1 MSDPDNDPYR
11 VQLSTTAQPWL
22 PQEFYAATAIFLALN
37 SVRILSIE
45 AVNAGKSG
53 GGTNPDGSYWG
64 TPFTPWGLQ
73 NAEVGATFKD
83 GTIVWKVI
91 GVQPLQSPAVL
102 PKENAY
108 GGTGSFVQSTA
119 IGGTPVGFLN
129 YIPPT
134 FFEPLIHREWD
145 TFEHYWM
152 EVLRYPS
159 MLYAVEIIFNAEI
172 YLSGVGQVPEHMIGG
187 IPQFANFT
195 GHEFRHIKKEV
206 AEIADRLGIQPV
218 TMKNARLQLP
228 NMVYIS
234 NPRVPKP
241 GTRGQG
247 ERGGKFSNL

>member
-1 MSDPDNDPYR
+1 
-11 VQLSTTAQPWL
+11 
-22 PQEFYAATAIFLALN
+22 
-37 SVRILSIE
+37 
-45 AVNAGKSG
+45 
-53 GGTNPDGSYWG
+53 
-64 TPFTPWGLQ
+64 LQ
-73 NAEVGATFKD
+73 A
-83 GTIVWKVI
+83 
-91 GVQPLQSPAVL
+91 PAVL

-119 IGGTPVGFLN
+119 IGGTPVGFMN

-152 EVLRYPS
+152 ETIRYPS
-159 MLYAVEIIFNAEI
+159 ILYAVEIIFNAEI
-172 YLSGVGQVPEHMIGG
+172 YLSGVGAVPEHMIGG

-234 NPRVPKP
+234 NPRLPKP

-247 ERGGKFSNL
+247 ERGGKYSNL